1 MERRFHFSCSHLW
14 QGQFRSL
21 AARGW
26 TVLPIH
32 LWTGQSPWVKCTI
45 SSSSIQGYIS
55 KQHFW
60 FSWSYCKN
68 RLMYILTACTPWMI
82 PLVSTATLCVLPRP
96 VEDEIHISYFGGVN
110 SGHFYKVNML
120 SKHTSSHTS
129 CLHSLSYCKFLNLRR
144 MKSLKNIGNIST
156 RVKFVGRNFPQKCSS

>member
-26 TVLPIH
+26 TVLPSH

-82 PLVSTATLCVLPRP
+82 PLVSTATLCVLHQP

-110 SGHFYKVNML
+110 SGHFYKVNMF
-120 SKHTSSHTS
+120 SKLT
-129 CLHSLSYCKFLNLRR
+129 YKFLYQRLALAVVLQ
-144 MKSLKNIGNIST
+144 MFESVQDEK
-156 RVKFVGRNFPQKCSS
+156 PQKHRKR